1 MLALSLWPCS
11 SPCEKLQSDAKCR
24 HEPRLGG
31 QPATQ
36 RNRGGVGEDA
46 HQKCRI
52 TPPLATILCWV
63 LELSATFRFGL
74 PEKKSRIS
82 PRKLIER
89 NSL

>member
-11 SPCEKLQSDAKCR
+11 SPCEKLQSDGQVQTRA
-24 HEPRLGG
+24 ETGG

-52 TPPLATILCWV
+52 TPPLVTILCWV

-82 PRKLIER
+82 PRKPIER